1 MYEISERSLNVVAG
15 VVIAKDPDVVT
26 ELAWGQTILA

>member
-1 MYEISERSLNVVAG
+1 MHEISERSSDVVAG

-26 ELAWGQTILA
+26 ELAGGQTILA